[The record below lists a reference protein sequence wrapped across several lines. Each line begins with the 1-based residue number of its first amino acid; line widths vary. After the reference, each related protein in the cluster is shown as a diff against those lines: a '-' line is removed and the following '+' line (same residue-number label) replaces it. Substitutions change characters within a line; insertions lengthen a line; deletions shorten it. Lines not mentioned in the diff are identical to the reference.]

1 MNKKSVDFSELTTER
16 LLLRKVKKQDAE
28 AIFFLRSDAEVNKFI
43 LRNPTKSIEEAEIFI
58 SERIKDIE
66 SNKVYYWAITQ
77 KDNPKLIGSIC
88 LWNFNKDRTF
98 AEIGYDLHPSFQKQ
112 GIMNESMNLV
122 LDFGFNKL
130 QLNTIEAFTH
140 RENLGSIQ
148 LLKRNQFTLEEHR
161 IDEGFPHNII
171 FSLDQSKH

>member
-1 MNKKSVDFSELTTER
+1 MNKKSVGFSELTSKR
-16 LLLRKVKKQDAE
+16 LLLRKVKKQDADV
-28 AIFFLRSDAEVNKFI
+28 IFFLRSDAEVNKFI
-43 LRNPTKSIEEAEIFI
+43 LRNPTKSIEEAETFI

-66 SNKVYYWAITQ
+66 SNKVYYWAITK
-77 KDNPKLIGSIC
+77 KDDSQIIGSIC
-88 LWNFNKDRTF
+88 LWNFNNDKTV
-98 AEIGYDLHPSFQKQ
+98 AEVGYDLHPNFQKQ

-122 LDFGFNKL
+122 LDFGFDEL

-148 LLKRNQFTLEEHR
+148 LLKRNQFIHEENR